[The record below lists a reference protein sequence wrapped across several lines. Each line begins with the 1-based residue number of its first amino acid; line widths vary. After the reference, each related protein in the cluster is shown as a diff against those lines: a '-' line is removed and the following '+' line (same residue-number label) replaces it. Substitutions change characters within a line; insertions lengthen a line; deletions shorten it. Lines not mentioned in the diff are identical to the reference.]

1 MLSSKGYHQNDWYVL
16 GAAGMNWPIP
26 RHAKREELQIA
37 KTEKIAHIQIQTCD
51 KDTLCIP

>member
-1 MLSSKGYHQNDWYVL
+1 MLLSKGYHQNDWDVL
-16 GAAGMNWPIP
+16 GGAGMNRPKP

-37 KTEKIAHIQIQTCD
+37 KAEKIAHIQIQTCD